1 MIITIADHKGGVG
14 KTTTAAAIAQGIDAR
29 KKKGKALLIDADAQ
43 GSATKSVYGATGD
56 NGGLYD
62 AIMKRAS
69 AEDLIQKTEA
79 GEILPYSRSLALLDK
94 ELGADKQRDFY
105 IKEAIEP
112 IKGNYEHIIID
123 TAPGLSTCLIQALT
137 ASEGVIIPLG
147 ANSEGVES
155 LQLIHETIEEVK
167 AYTNPSLKVLGV
179 LITQHQAR
187 ANLTRQYEEFLEDL
201 CKDLKYK
208 LLKTRIRQG
217 IAIQEA
223 HALKEN
229 LFTYAPKAKATEDY
243 KALIKE
249 LKL

>member
-56 NGGLYD
+56 KGGLYD
-62 AIMKRAS
+62 AIMKSAS

-94 ELGADKQRDFY
+94 ELGADKKRDYY

-187 ANLTRQYEEFLEDL
+187 ANLTRQYEEFIADL

>member
-1 MIITIADHKGGVG
+1 MIITVADHKGGVG

-43 GSATKSVYGATGD
+43 GSATKSVYGATAE
-56 NGGLYD
+56 NGGLYQ
-62 AIMKRAS
+62 AIKGAAS
-69 AEDLIQKTEA
+69 AADLIEKTEA
-79 GEILPYSRSLALLDK
+79 GEILPYSRKLADLDTDLASDKKRHFYLK
-94 ELGADKQRDFY
+94 EV
-105 IKEAIEP
+105 IKP
-112 IKGNYEHIIID
+112 ISNDYEHIIID
-123 TAPGLSTCLIQALT
+123 TAPGLSICLTQALT
-137 ASEGVIIPLG
+137 ASDGVIIPLG
-147 ANSEGVES
+147 ANPEAVES
-155 LQLIHETIEEVK
+155 LKLIYKTISEIK
-167 AYTNPSLKVLGV
+167 TRYNPNLIILGV
-179 LITQHQAR
+179 VITQYQGR
-187 ANLTRQYEEFLEDL
+187 ANLTKQYEELIAKM
-201 CKDLKYK
+201 CKALDIR

>member
-56 NGGLYD
+56 KGGLYD
-62 AIMKRAS
+62 AIMKSAS

-94 ELGADKQRDFY
+94 ELGADKKRDYY

-179 LITQHQAR
+179 LITQYQAR
-187 ANLTRQYEEFLEDL
+187 ANLTRQYEEFIADL

>member
-62 AIMKRAS
+62 AIMKSAS
-69 AEDLIQKTEA
+69 AADLIQKTEA

-94 ELGADKQRDFY
+94 ELGADEKRDFY

-187 ANLTRQYEEFLEDL
+187 ANLTRQYEEFLADL

>member
-1 MIITIADHKGGVG
+1 M
-14 KTTTAAAIAQGIDAR
+14 
-29 KKKGKALLIDADAQ
+29 
-43 GSATKSVYGATGD
+43 
-56 NGGLYD
+56 
-62 AIMKRAS
+62 
-69 AEDLIQKTEA
+69 
-79 GEILPYSRSLALLDK
+79 
-94 ELGADKQRDFY
+94 
-105 IKEAIEP
+105 
-112 IKGNYEHIIID
+112 
-123 TAPGLSTCLIQALT
+123 STCLIQALT

-187 ANLTRQYEEFLEDL
+187 ANLTRQYEEFLADL